1 MGEETP
7 QRERPRRWGLV
18 HAAGVLAVKLGA
30 DVAIGAV
37 LWAGPGHDA
46 SAVIICLL
54 SAVSWLP
61 VLALL
66 ALAARATSDAPLVP
80 WRGPGGHKTALVVAV
95 GVAVTGVSL
104 VLSILAGDTSTPLE
118 DAIRSPLDLWA
129 VVVFAL
135 VVAPVVEEIFFRGYL
150 YTALENTLGGWLS
163 VLLVGLLFGLF
174 HGLQYAGVP
183 AALAAVTLMG
193 LGTTWVRRYTG
204 GVLPCI
210 LLHVAYNAVG
220 ITVLLLTTEV

>member
-1 MGEETP
+1 ME
-7 QRERPRRWGLV
+7 RRWGLV

-30 DVAIGAV
+30 DVAIGGV
-37 LWAGPGHDA
+37 LYMGPGREA
-46 SAVIICLL
+46 SALVICLL

-66 ALAARATSDAPLVP
+66 ALAARATSDQPLVP
-80 WRGPGGHKTALVVAV
+80 WRGAGRYRIALVVAV
-95 GVAVTGVSL
+95 AVFVTGASL
-104 VLSILAGDTSTPLE
+104 VLSILAGDASTPLE
-118 DAIRSPLDLWA
+118 DAIRGPLDLWA

-150 YTALENTLGGWLS
+150 YTAVENTLGGWLA
-163 VLLVGLLFGLF
+163 VLLIGLLFGLF

-204 GVLPCI
+204 AVLPCI

-220 ITVLLLTTEV
+220 VTVLLLTTEI

>member
-1 MGEETP
+1 ME
-7 QRERPRRWGLV
+7 RRWGLV

-30 DVAIGAV
+30 DVAIGGV
-37 LWAGPGHDA
+37 LYMGPGREA
-46 SAVIICLL
+46 SALVICLL

-66 ALAARATSDAPLVP
+66 ALAARATSDQPLGP
-80 WRGPGGHKTALVVAV
+80 WRGAGRYRIALVVAV
-95 GVAVTGVSL
+95 AVFVTGASL
-104 VLSILAGDTSTPLE
+104 VLSILAGDASTPLE
-118 DAIRSPLDLWA
+118 DAIRGPLDLWA

-150 YTALENTLGGWLS
+150 YTAVENTLGGWLA
-163 VLLVGLLFGLF
+163 VLLIGLLFGLF

-204 GVLPCI
+204 AVLPCI

-220 ITVLLLTTEV
+220 VTVLLLTTEI